1 MSDQGTQAE
10 PSMEEILASIR
21 RIISEDGEDEGAEG
35 AAASADTDADAGKA
49 PADADEAPADIA
61 MEAEPAA
68 EPEPAAEAEE
78 EATPIED
85 LMVAEDDA
93 GEDDVLELT
102 DIAEA
107 GPEPEPVP
115 EPEPEVAAAP
125 EPEPEPEPEST
136 PEPVADDPFD
146 TGEDSDLMAIDRT
159 VEPEPAA
166 APEPAPEP
174 VPVANIA
181 PTPEPSGLM
190 SAEATAAATAAFDR
204 LTADMKI
211 SEDGE
216 SGTLE
221 GLVQDLLRPMMK
233 EWLDANLPAIV
244 EAAVA
249 EEVERVGRRRR
260 R

>member
-1 MSDQGTQAE
+1 MSEQGTQQE

-21 RIISEDGEDEGAEG
+21 RIISEDGDEEGAEG
-35 AAASADTDADAGKA
+35 ANASNDEAAAA
-49 PADADEAPADIA
+49 EAPA
-61 MEAEPAA
+61 EAAADVAA
-68 EPEPAAEAEE
+68 EEAPAPEPAVEE

-85 LMVAEDDA
+85 LMVADDD
-93 GEDDVLELT
+93 GEEDDVLELT
-102 DIAEA
+102 DIAEME
-107 GPEPEPVP
+107 PEPEP

-125 EPEPEPEPEST
+125 EPEPEPEPE
-136 PEPVADDPFD
+136 PVPAAEPAEDDPFD

-159 VEPEPAA
+159 PEPEPEPEPAPA
-166 APEPAPEP
+166 PVVAPEPMPI
-174 VPVANIA
+174 ANTA
-181 PTPEPSGLM
+181 PTPEPSSLM
-190 SAEATAAATAAFDR
+190 SAEATAAASAAFDR
-204 LTADMKI
+204 LSADMRV
-211 SEDGE
+211 SGDGE

-233 EWLDANLPAIV
+233 AWLDDNLPAIV

>member
-1 MSDQGTQAE
+1 MSEQGTQAE

-21 RIISEDGEDEGAEG
+21 RIISEDGEEEGAEG
-35 AAASADTDADAGKA
+35 AEASEAEASEAVDAAGDAD
-49 PADADEAPADIA
+49 P
-61 MEAEPAA
+61 
-68 EPEPAAEAEE
+68 AEE

-85 LMVAEDDA
+85 LMVADDGA
-93 GEDDVLELT
+93 DDEDDVLELT

-107 GPEPEPVP
+107 DPEPQ
-115 EPEPEVAAAP
+115 P
-125 EPEPEPEPEST
+125 EPEPEPEPEMAAAPDPEPEPEPA
-136 PEPVADDPFD
+136 PEPVVDDPFD

-159 VEPEPAA
+159 PEPEPEPEPAPAPLA
-166 APEPAPEP
+166 API
-174 VPVANIA
+174 PVANTA
-181 PTPEPSGLM
+181 PTPEPTSLM
-190 SAEATAAATAAFDR
+190 SEEATAAATAAFDR
-204 LTADMKI
+204 LSDDMRI
-211 SEDGE
+211 SGEGE

-233 EWLDANLPAIV
+233 AWLDDNLPAIV

>member
-1 MSDQGTQAE
+1 MSEQGTQAE

-35 AAASADTDADAGKA
+35 AAASEA
-49 PADADEAPADIA
+49 EAP
-61 MEAEPAA
+61 EAVEAAGEPD
-68 EPEPAAEAEE
+68 PAEE

-85 LMVAEDDA
+85 LMVAEEDADD
-93 GEDDVLELT
+93 EDDVLELT

-107 GPEPEPVP
+107 D
-115 EPEPEVAAAP
+115 P
-125 EPEPEPEPEST
+125 EPEPEPEPEIAAAPDPEPEPEPEPEPA

-146 TGEDSDLMAIDRT
+146 TGEDSDLMAVDRAPAPEP
-159 VEPEPAA
+159 EPEPA
-166 APEPAPEP
+166 PAPVVAP
-174 VPVANIA
+174 MPVANLA
-181 PTPEPSGLM
+181 PTPEPRSLM
-190 SAEATAAATAAFDR
+190 SEEATAAASAAFDR
-204 LTADMKI
+204 LSDDMRI
-211 SEDGE
+211 SGEGE

-233 EWLDANLPAIV
+233 AWLDDNLPAIV

-249 EEVERVGRRRR
+249 EEVERVARRRR